1 MKREG
6 GGGGSRVSERE
17 RWETDAV
24 ENDKLCGR
32 VCSPWHVVEAYR
44 MWIRAYAHIGTR
56 ILEKI
61 AFGKEV
67 MDIIIS
73 KG

>member
-1 MKREG
+1 M
-6 GGGGSRVSERE
+6 
-17 RWETDAV
+17 